1 VNRRILANLA
11 VFTLISGA
19 FIYWALSNILH
30 VNAIEHPF
38 TVRADFPAAFG
49 VLKNSE
55 VTYLGTQ
62 IGDVRTTKRIPGG
75 VEVIMQL
82 KHGTRVPKSAHT
94 QIARKSAIG
103 EPYVNFTPAPG
114 TNGEGPFLAPG
125 DTVPIDRATVP
136 LEFAELLRAASRLV
150 AAIPADDAHTIIH
163 ELATGLHGR
172 ADDLRALAEDGD
184 RFVSALAERTATLD
198 RLATNNTKLTA
209 VVAAHSGSLDKTLA
223 DLRAVSASLKDAKT
237 DIRPLLERGNAL
249 LADLVPLVGDHRGD
263 LDCLLTT
270 VGKVIDASATT
281 DRIKGLKTTL
291 DGLPIGFDNVF
302 AATDV
307 ETLNGAKRRW
317 VRVGFLENTSNPPP
331 QFVPGKPTP
340 PPSPPVPPCAKLT
353 AAAATRSVP
362 VTPIGNLPATGG
374 AGGGAALAALLV
386 AGAGWALS
394 RRARRAPGVVV
405 APVARQR

>member
-1 VNRRILANLA
+1 
-11 VFTLISGA
+11 
-19 FIYWALSNILH
+19 
-30 VNAIEHPF
+30 
-38 TVRADFPAAFG
+38 
-49 VLKNSE
+49 
-55 VTYLGTQ
+55 
-62 IGDVRTTKRIPGG
+62 
-75 VEVIMQL
+75 
-82 KHGTRVPKSAHT
+82 
-94 QIARKSAIG
+94 
-103 EPYVNFTPAPG
+103 
-114 TNGEGPFLAPG
+114 
-125 DTVPIDRATVP
+125 
-136 LEFAELLRAASRLV
+136 
-150 AAIPADDAHTIIH
+150 
-163 ELATGLHGR
+163 
-172 ADDLRALAEDGD
+172 
-184 RFVSALAERTATLD
+184 
-198 RLATNNTKLTA
+198 
-209 VVAAHSGSLDKTLA
+209 VVAAHSGSLDKTLS
-223 DLRAVSASLKDAKT
+223 DLRAVSASLKDART

-340 PPSPPVPPCAKLT
+340 PPSPPVPPCGTVT

-374 AGGGAALAALLV
+374 AGAGAALAALLV

-405 APVARQR
+405 TPVARRR